1 MIIKKKERKIVEI
14 QYLTLLINF
23 FNKKVTQKERTKK
36 Q

>member
-1 MIIKKKERKIVEI
+1 MIIKKKERKIAEI
-14 QYLTLLINF
+14 QYLTLLNNF